1 MSEAIYAKPDMTKK
15 VKFDRGEMEER
26 IVDIYVS
33 PDTLRDHETST
44 KTEHTSPTNGP
55 GDQHT
60 GQLQTRY
67 NNLTKERDQLQTRY
81 NNLTKERDQL
91 QMEKDD
97 LMEKF
102 SNPSWNKF
110 KSCWYFVSTE
120 NKTWNESRQNCVERR
135 ADLVIINSI
144 EEQRFLFGLNKRVW
158 IGLTDSETEGS
169 WKWVDGTPL
178 KTR

>member
-1 MSEAIYAKPDMTKK
+1 MD
-15 VKFDRGEMEER
+15 D
-26 IVDIYVS
+26 YVS
-33 PDTLRDHETST
+33 EEVIEENQNGAMRRVTTETHCSDSL
-44 KTEHTSPTNGP
+44 TE
-55 GDQHT
+55 
-60 GQLQTRY
+60 
-67 NNLTKERDQLQTRY
+67 KRDQLQTRY

-102 SNPSWNKF
+102 SNPNWNKF
-110 KSCWYFVSTE
+110 ESCWYFVSTE